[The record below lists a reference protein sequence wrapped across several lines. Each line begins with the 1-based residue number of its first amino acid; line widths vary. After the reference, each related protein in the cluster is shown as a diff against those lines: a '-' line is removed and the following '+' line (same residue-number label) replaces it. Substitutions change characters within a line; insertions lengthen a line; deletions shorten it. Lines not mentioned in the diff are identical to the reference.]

1 MSNQF
6 YSYLSSKII
15 NFFTKNPLIPGSKY
29 NIQFETEKQV
39 RDLYEKLQDN
49 NLCQE
54 YEYKDSKGQVKYK
67 SYQLQFNDVSL
78 IVSSTIDNV
87 QPDFLT
93 RLRNMVGLE
102 EGYEKKAILFIH
114 NTTLDSIMGGTE
126 SFSKEGMPF
135 NIDSIQKDIKKKL
148 AVESFSEVDK
158 SIIEIDLDRKKDT
171 LFMDNSSIFEYED
184 VIDILNKGY
193 IDKSKYKDFG
203 LFYDDKL
210 NDFHGREL
218 KKRLKDNALYF
229 NRVDEIHNYG
239 NPENQLERYFDDNG
253 ISRLKAKDWMDVE
266 YKVVK
271 KSVERKKETKPIEY
285 LSGSEEWE
293 RAEGSSKAKSRVRN
307 IIVFNEQGKDEI
319 DLEFS
324 FDDYLK
330 NDFIDKTEGEV
341 IAKTSG
347 YKLKVTIKDIE
358 GKSNFYKVV
367 YKHENTKF
375 EFKIVMLRCNLKY
388 FESIKSKY
396 TLVMKRKEQYISINT
411 NESEVVFN
419 EFENGNTVYKIDSN
433 NDVIDVLDNE
443 KLTVKISDN
452 FEYENDSDLVRFSLK
467 IGNEVVPLGMEGTS
481 EKITPIEGFKV
492 WKLKR
497 EKKCDFRLIGD
508 NKLQH
513 GTKEYFTRD
522 EFRKNL
528 DIEKQLLELEGLYF
542 EENSEGI
549 EVVDLDI
556 DTRVEKSY
564 RNIIEYYKL
573 SRKLPSLT
581 YLNSD
586 LTNLYR

>member
-1 MSNQF
+1 MRNMSNQF

-54 YEYKDSKGQVKYK
+54 YEYKDSKGQFKYK
-67 SYQLQFNDVSL
+67 SYQVQFNDVSL

-307 IIVFNEQGKDEI
+307 IFNGK
-319 DLEFS
+319 
-324 FDDYLK
+324 
-330 NDFIDKTEGEV
+330 
-341 IAKTSG
+341 
-347 YKLKVTIKDIE
+347 
-358 GKSNFYKVV
+358 
-367 YKHENTKF
+367 NT
-375 EFKIVMLRCNLKY
+375 
-388 FESIKSKY
+388 
-396 TLVMKRKEQYISINT
+396 Q
-411 NESEVVFN
+411 
-419 EFENGNTVYKIDSN
+419 
-433 NDVIDVLDNE
+433 
-443 KLTVKISDN
+443 
-452 FEYENDSDLVRFSLK
+452 
-467 IGNEVVPLGMEGTS
+467 
-481 EKITPIEGFKV
+481 
-492 WKLKR
+492 
-497 EKKCDFRLIGD
+497 
-508 NKLQH
+508 
-513 GTKEYFTRD
+513 
-522 EFRKNL
+522 
-528 DIEKQLLELEGLYF
+528 
-542 EENSEGI
+542 
-549 EVVDLDI
+549 
-556 DTRVEKSY
+556 
-564 RNIIEYYKL
+564 
-573 SRKLPSLT
+573 
-581 YLNSD
+581 
-586 LTNLYR
+586 

>member
-1 MSNQF
+1 
-6 YSYLSSKII
+6 
-15 NFFTKNPLIPGSKY
+15 
-29 NIQFETEKQV
+29 
-39 RDLYEKLQDN
+39 
-49 NLCQE
+49 
-54 YEYKDSKGQVKYK
+54 
-67 SYQLQFNDVSL
+67 
-78 IVSSTIDNV
+78 
-87 QPDFLT
+87 
-93 RLRNMVGLE
+93 
-102 EGYEKKAILFIH
+102 
-114 NTTLDSIMGGTE
+114 
-126 SFSKEGMPF
+126 
-135 NIDSIQKDIKKKL
+135 
-148 AVESFSEVDK
+148 
-158 SIIEIDLDRKKDT
+158 
-171 LFMDNSSIFEYED
+171 
-184 VIDILNKGY
+184 
-193 IDKSKYKDFG
+193 
-203 LFYDDKL
+203 
-210 NDFHGREL
+210 
-218 KKRLKDNALYF
+218 
-229 NRVDEIHNYG
+229 
-239 NPENQLERYFDDNG
+239 
-253 ISRLKAKDWMDVE
+253 MDVE

-319 DLEFS
+319 ELEFS

-375 EFKIVMLRCNLKY
+375 EFKIVMLRCNPKY

-586 LTNLYR
+586 LTNLYRSFVKEYIDALNRIQEGSYLAKQEKNLFKLGTIKRNIEDREIVFTSLHPLNIVYQLHINYCIDSENMNDDVLKKFTSTYLLPYIIDTDDKLFIPMEQLHSPEWKYYVDQNLPRYKSSRDFVSKLVNEKIEEFTDHFKYMFDMGNNAPIKINLINTGDSKEILQGIFKYYVKQLKSNKNNEILPIDLYIY